1 MPGAFLKRA
10 IRFAAAA
17 ILVLFV
23 HSAGVFSTPAVEEPS
38 ESPLPKVL
46 LIGDS
51 ISIGY
56 TETVQKTLAGKAVVE
71 RNPGNAAHSRNG
83 VEKLDEWL
91 GDEDWAVIH
100 FNHGLHDLKY
110 VDKDEKNTRDEA
122 TGRIQIPVEEYEAN
136 LEKIVLRLKETGAK
150 ILFATTTPFPDRP
163 EGPLREALQTE
174 IYNEAAL
181 RVMRKHE
188 VAVNDLYSFA
198 LPKLAEIQRPDNV
211 HFTPKGSEILG
222 REVARQIEKLL
233 P

>member
-10 IRFAAAA
+10 IHFAAAA
-17 ILVLFV
+17 ILVLLV
-23 HSAGVFSTPAVEEPS
+23 HSPGVFSTPGEEGPPTPS
-38 ESPLPKVL
+38 LPKVL

-56 TETVQKTLAGKAVVE
+56 TETVQKELAGEAVVE

-91 GDEDWAVIH
+91 GDADWAVIH

-110 VDKDEKNTRDEA
+110 VDSEGKNTRDAA
-122 TGRIQIPVEEYEAN
+122 TGHIQVPVEEYEAN
-136 LEKIVLRLKETGAK
+136 LEKIVLSLKKTGAK

-163 EGPLREALQTE
+163 EGPLREARQTE

-181 RVMRKHE
+181 RVMKKLE

-198 LPKLAEIQRPDNV
+198 LPQLAEIQRPNNV
-211 HFTPKGSEILG
+211 HFNPKGSEILG
-222 REVARQIEKLL
+222 KEVARQIEELL